1 MDLSKVF
8 RTSGEFTPWQLTQP
22 SIFSQ
27 LQLSINSLNIK
38 PALSFHFKI
47 YYVTSDKVLVV
58 LCNKILHLPKS
69 WGWESQYRRFLVSF
83 LEGYPHFT
91 EISSSYTLQVPLYI
105 QPLLVWEPPAPL
117 TQHTVCHQATRQVCA
132 ILYCSLSWHFY
143 HQCNLCDFKCSTEH
157 NLKTHIRLKHHQ
169 CEEWSEEIHDK
180 SNRTMMIAMNVN
192 SHH

>member
-83 LEGYPHFT
+83 LEGYPQFHLIHLAGPT
-91 EISSSYTLQVPLYI
+91 VHTASPGVRTTSST
-105 QPLLVWEPPAPL
+105 L
-117 TQHTVCHQATRQVCA
+117 TQHTVCHQATRQVCSDQLA
-132 ILYCSLSWHFY
+132 PQGLSS
-143 HQCNLCDFKCSTEH
+143 CL
-157 NLKTHIRLKHHQ
+157 HHL
-169 CEEWSEEIHDK
+169 SPH
-180 SNRTMMIAMNVN
+180 
-192 SHH
+192 